1 MQKVKS
7 LVVAGAL
14 TLLVGGA
21 EAAPTTELPQAP
33 AKKTQPVLVNNITET
48 VKKDLHETKAKLV
61 SAPAEPA
68 QQKTETKPAP
78 AAPKLATVSSS
89 GANKKKEKASAAEAQ
104 AEAAK
109 QEEAARQEAAANTE
123 VVQDR
128 LASIVEDDYAFE
140 QQRRKLANEV
150 ELEKLRSQIRK
161 LRGEDKMKP
170 APRMA
175 AQEPIAKPQAPA
187 AAPAA
192 APIVMPRVVLEADIG
207 GTNRVAVL
215 SGDTLRY
222 VRAGETFD
230 MGGRKFK
237 LAKDR
242 KSVVMAEE
250 AVQ

>member
-21 EAAPTTELPQAP
+21 EAAPTTELPQVP
-33 AKKTQPVLVNNITET
+33 AKKTQPVLVNNITEA

-61 SAPAEPA
+61 SAPAVPE
-68 QQKTETKPAP
+68 QQKTAAKSAP
-78 AAPKLATVSSS
+78 AAAKLATVPLS
-89 GANKKKEKASAAEAQ
+89 GENKEKRKAETAEAQ
-104 AEAAK
+104 AEEAK
-109 QEEAARQEAAANTE
+109 QEEAAKRETAANTE
-123 VVQDR
+123 FVQDR
-128 LASIVEDDYAFE
+128 LASIAEDDYAFE

-161 LRGEDKMKP
+161 LRGEDKMKS
-170 APRMA
+170 APMMA
-175 AQEPIAKPQAPA
+175 AQAPA
-187 AAPAA
+187 AKPQVPPA

-215 SGDTLRY
+215 SGETLRY

-230 MGGRKFK
+230 VGGKKFK